1 MIINSQIQQA
11 LIARLKDNTQYGIPA
26 LHLALGIDEEEKIRE
41 NQFQGT
47 QFVYPAIRVSLTYL
61 NPTENTPCRDDV
73 FRSYFSIVSFSE
85 GTSSLEADIIA
96 GLVAEALDEAVID
109 VTTPAFMPAFRTG
122 NISLGSV
129 NAAIRIGPRLW
140 RAETFFRTSIYQK
153 AS

>member
-1 MIINSQIQQA
+1 MIINNQIQQA

-47 QFVYPAIRVSLTYL
+47 QFDYPAIRVSFAYL
-61 NPTENTPCRDDV
+61 NPTENTPCRDDI
-73 FRSYFSIVSFSE
+73 FRSYFSIIAYSE
-85 GTSSLEADIIA
+85 DTSSLEVNTVA
-96 GLVAEALDEAVID
+96 GLVAEALDEVVIN
-109 VTTPAFMPAFRTG
+109 VPAFRTG

-140 RAETFFRTSIYQK
+140 RAETFFRASIYQK